1 MTTEKENKSC
11 QLLSAKELA
20 KMLSLSKRQIHRLNS
35 CHRLPAP
42 QDTDQ
47 DGMDDKWE
55 KQNQLNPKDPADRNG
70 DRNNDGYTNLEEYIN
85 SITSI

>member
-1 MTTEKENKSC
+1 MSDTLTTNPSC

-42 QDTDQ
+42 IRI
-47 DGMDDKWE
+47 G
-55 KQNQLNPKDPADRNG
+55 G
-70 DRNNDGYTNLEEYIN
+70 
-85 SITSI
+85 SIRWDLDAI

>member
-1 MTTEKENKSC
+1 MSNTLSTNPSC

-42 QDTDQ
+42 IRIGGSIRWDLERDIKPWIAVGAP
-47 DGMDDKWE
+47 DRKSWE
-55 KQNQLNPKDPADRNG
+55 AMQQARG
-70 DRNNDGYTNLEEYIN
+70 E
-85 SITSI
+85 

>member
-42 QDTDQ
+42 IRIGGSIRWDLERDIKPWLAAGAP
-47 DGMDDKWE
+47 DRKSWE
-55 KQNQLNPKDPADRNG
+55 AMKQARG
-70 DRNNDGYTNLEEYIN
+70 E
-85 SITSI
+85 

>member
-1 MTTEKENKSC
+1 MVTNTQTNQAC

-42 QDTDQ
+42 IRIGGSIRWDLERDIKPWLAA
-47 DGMDDKWE
+47 GAPVRKSWE
-55 KQNQLNPKDPADRNG
+55 VMKEVRG
-70 DRNNDGYTNLEEYIN
+70 E
-85 SITSI
+85 

>member
-1 MTTEKENKSC
+1 MTTERENKSC

-42 QDTDQ
+42 IRIGGSIRWDLERDIKPWLAAGAP
-47 DGMDDKWE
+47 DRKAWVAM
-55 KQNQLNPKDPADRNG
+55 KQARG
-70 DRNNDGYTNLEEYIN
+70 E
-85 SITSI
+85 

>member
-42 QDTDQ
+42 IRIGGSIRWDLELDIKPWLAAGAP
-47 DGMDDKWE
+47 DRKSWE
-55 KQNQLNPKDPADRNG
+55 TMKQAR
-70 DRNNDGYTNLEEYIN
+70 EE
-85 SITSI
+85 

>member
-35 CHRLPAP
+35 CHKLPAP
-42 QDTDQ
+42 IRIGGSIRWDLERDIKPWLAAGAP
-47 DGMDDKWE
+47 DRKSWE
-55 KQNQLNPKDPADRNG
+55 AMKQARG
-70 DRNNDGYTNLEEYIN
+70 E
-85 SITSI
+85 